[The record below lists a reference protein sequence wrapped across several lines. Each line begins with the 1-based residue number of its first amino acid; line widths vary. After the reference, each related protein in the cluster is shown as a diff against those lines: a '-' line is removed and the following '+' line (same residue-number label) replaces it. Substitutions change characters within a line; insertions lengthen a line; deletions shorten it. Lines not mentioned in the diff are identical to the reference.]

1 MEVISTTRSKSGPMR
16 IVETVYNSGRTV
28 RGAQVNII
36 HRVST
41 LAGRTLDG
49 YSIKPEGAACAIS
62 SFRSYAD
69 ALKFYDGIYDE

>member
-28 RGAQVNII
+28 KGAQVNII
-36 HRVST
+36 RRVST

-49 YSIKPEGAACAIS
+49 YSIKPVGAVCAIGT
-62 SFRSYAD
+62 FRT
-69 ALKFYDGIYDE
+69 YDEAAAFYNDLYDK